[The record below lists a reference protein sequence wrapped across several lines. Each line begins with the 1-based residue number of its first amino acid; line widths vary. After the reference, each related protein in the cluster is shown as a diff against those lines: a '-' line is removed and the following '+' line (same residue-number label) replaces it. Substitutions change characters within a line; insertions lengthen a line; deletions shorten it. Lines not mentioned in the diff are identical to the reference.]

1 MPYWLVATIAVIAV
15 VALVATWGWIIWDI
29 LKAVEP

>member
-15 VALVATWGWIIWDI
+15 AALVATWGWIIMDI